1 MKSWAYCA
9 VVVSML
15 AAAACGK
22 SPATTGTTTGDNSG
36 GTGGAAVTTGS
47 NTTGSNTTGSNTTG
61 SNTTGSN
68 TTGAGTTGAGG
79 GMGCAA
85 KGQDFMIPDC
95 NTCVAANCCAEQTAC
110 DTGTDCDKTFA
121 CLGNCA
127 SGDMACV
134 KACGMASQQGA
145 TDHDALIT
153 CLQGSCQME
162 CTQGGKICDSGLA
175 TPKKPECG
183 DCLGMSCC
191 TEFDACTA
199 DATCKACLLNQMGAG
214 CMTNMLAMAANA
226 CANAKCAMQCAP

>member
-1 MKSWAYCA
+1 MKSWAFGA
-9 VVVSML
+9 LVVSMF
-15 AAAACGK
+15 AAVGAGCGSK
-22 SPATTGTTTGDNSG
+22 GSTGTTTGDSGGSG
-36 GTGGAAVTTGS
+36 GTGTTGS

-68 TTGAGTTGAGG
+68 TTGAGGG
-79 GMGCAA
+79 TGCAA
-85 KGQDFMIPDC
+85 TGQDFQIPEC
-95 NTCVAANCCAEQTAC
+95 NDCVATNCCAEQTAC
-110 DTGTDCDKTFA
+110 DTGTECDKTFA
-121 CLGNCA
+121 CLANCA

-145 TDHDALIT
+145 TDHDALIS

-199 DATCKACLLNQMGAG
+199 DAACKACLLNPMGAG
-214 CMTNMLAMAANA
+214 CDMNALAKSAND